1 MTQEEF
7 KALIYPLSSREVA
20 EMSGYSRGTIDNWR
34 QGRKQAP
41 ISERFIVAHTRRKVL
56 MYYKYMGSDF
66 TKRRV
71 RSDFKNGNKLALVL
85 YKELR

>member
-7 KALIYPLSSREVA
+7 KALIYPLTAQEVA
-20 EMSGYSRGTIDNWR
+20 DMSGYSFRTVQGWL
-34 QGRKQAP
+34 QGRSVP
-41 ISERFIVAHTRRKVL
+41 PSFIIAHTRRKVL